1 MGSITELAQAKMYKN
16 FSTLISMFEKERLSA
31 TNLEKLPKK
40 KLSPFYKKRKYFKQ
54 CDYEIKVEKI

>member
-1 MGSITELAQAKMYKN
+1 MW
-16 FSTLISMFEKERLSA
+16 EKERLSA